1 MYHYQNRNADRS
13 DDVPCALSH
22 RDSRRG
28 RPAAQKK
35 TPQMRRG
42 QSTGE
47 DCFAQKEGVLHSAV
61 SVCSLKDD
69 NVVTP
74 LGPWDHLRLGD
85 AAVITE
91 HSR

>member
-1 MYHYQNRNADRS
+1 VRQPYRCTYIS
-13 DDVPCALSH
+13 
-22 RDSRRG
+22 
-28 RPAAQKK
+28 PAQPVGGPD
-35 TPQMRRG
+35 TTLLIRRG